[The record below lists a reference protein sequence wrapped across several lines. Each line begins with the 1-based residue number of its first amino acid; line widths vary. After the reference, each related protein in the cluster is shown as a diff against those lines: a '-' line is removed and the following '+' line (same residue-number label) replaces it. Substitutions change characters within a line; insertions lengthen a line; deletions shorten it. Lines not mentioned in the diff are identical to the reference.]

1 MALDATALD
10 GTWSLTMQ
18 TPIGERRATLLLAAA
33 GSDLT
38 GRLIGQEGNSTAIYD
53 AGLAG
58 DTASW
63 KADITSPMSL
73 TLEFTAAAVAGGR
86 MSGTVSAAGAG
97 SWPFAGTRA

>member
-38 GRLIGQEGNSTAIYD
+38 GQEGNSTAIYD